1 MAKKKGKSNNVIK
14 IAIAVVVLA
23 GLVLAV
29 ILLVRK
35 FALTTYNDN
44 PTVNGNTAGNL
55 YNKGLYTEADG
66 VVYFSN
72 PLDHGYLY
80 AMNADE
86 TKASRLSVETVYSL
100 NACGEYL
107 YYAKDN
113 TANTDSTSIFR
124 GFLLG
129 AARCN
134 LKGKR
139 VVDLNDRYTGTMVLI
154 GNTIYFQDYENNR
167 KKGTTTFD
175 IKAIGIDGKK
185 SKTFAS
191 QAIEIAGTTG
201 SIIYH
206 VGIDDHNIYA
216 LNTRTGGTTTVV
228 EGNCWMPIVDRQD
241 LYYLDLSNRYSL
253 VKTKINN
260 PEHKEVL
267 VNERISTY
275 NVSDT
280 YIYFQI
286 DDQENSKLCR
296 IRRDGMEEGY
306 EVVAEGNYENI
317 NITSRYVYFNVFGS
331 EDTTLRTPVNGPVD
345 VRTLSESVAF
355 DQDK

>member
-1 MAKKKGKSNNVIK
+1 
-14 IAIAVVVLA
+14 
-23 GLVLAV
+23 
-29 ILLVRK
+29 
-35 FALTTYNDN
+35 
-44 PTVNGNTAGNL
+44 
-55 YNKGLYTEADG
+55 
-66 VVYFSN
+66 
-72 PLDHGYLY
+72 
-80 AMNADE
+80 
-86 TKASRLSVETVYSL
+86 
-100 NACGEYL
+100 
-107 YYAKDN
+107 
-113 TANTDSTSIFR
+113 
-124 GFLLG
+124 
-129 AARCN
+129 
-134 LKGKR
+134 
-139 VVDLNDRYTGTMVLI
+139 
-154 GNTIYFQDYENNR
+154 
-167 KKGTTTFD
+167 
-175 IKAIGIDGKK
+175 
-185 SKTFAS
+185 
-191 QAIEIAGTTG
+191 
-201 SIIYH
+201 
-206 VGIDDHNIYA
+206 
-216 LNTRTGGTTTVV
+216 
-228 EGNCWMPIVDRQD
+228 MPIVDRQD

-355 DQDK
+355 DQEK